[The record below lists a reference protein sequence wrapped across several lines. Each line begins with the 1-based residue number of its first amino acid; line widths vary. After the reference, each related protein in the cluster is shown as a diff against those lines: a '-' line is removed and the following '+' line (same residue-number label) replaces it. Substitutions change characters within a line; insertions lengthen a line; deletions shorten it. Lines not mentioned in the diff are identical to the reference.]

1 MNNPYAWALKMLIH
15 VETFFRSGQL
25 PGPDVWSVNL
35 DLLDIL
41 KKPSVLINLAE
52 IKWVKANKKWL

>member
-41 KKPSVLINLAE
+41 KKTIS
-52 IKWVKANKKWL
+52 AN